1 MKAIDLVSE
10 AASLSLAGLGAALA
24 VGYSLFE
31 KRPERPV
38 PPCAEKAFDARWGRA

>member
-10 AASLSLAGLGAALA
+10 AAARSLAGLGSALA
-24 VGYSLFE
+24 AGYSLFE